1 VRVES
6 ATDPLELG
14 AALDLVAEVDDVAA
28 GVDLLEFELRV
39 DASSASCAVL
49 IAIAAAIKSNSTLDL
64 KEGSYGIDA
73 GLRH

>member
-1 VRVES
+1 MRVES

-14 AALDLVAEVDDVAA
+14 AALDLVAGVDDVAA
-28 GVDLLEFELRV
+28 RVDLLEFEL
-39 DASSASCAVL
+39 L
-49 IAIAAAIKSNSTLDL
+49 IAIAAAMKASGTSNSSLDL